1 MKLEEMIDNM
11 STKMWD
17 GKEMEVVQGYRE
29 KLVNAWS
36 NNLTQVST
44 TVLESMLVIPII
56 NNGSAV

>member
-17 GKEMEVVQGYRE
+17 GKEIEVVQGYRE

-44 TVLESMLVIPII
+44 TVLE
-56 NNGSAV
+56 